1 LEEAL
6 DEQLRSASVFLIE
19 DHTPDVFLIEKA
31 LMDSG
36 VSCHVTRC
44 SDGEQALVTLG
55 MVRLKPEAHPKL
67 VLLDL
72 NLPIVGGMDVLRA
85 IRQDPALEDLPVVV
99 LTSSEAPRDRE
110 EAMMLGAARFIT
122 KPPELRAYM
131 DTIGGV
137 ARDFLAS
144 PP

>member
-1 LEEAL
+1 M

-85 IRQDPALEDLPVVV
+85 IRQDPALADLPVVV